1 MANIL
6 NQQITSSAYGDHPQ
20 VPYGSRLLSID
31 GKYYIAESFDVSRP
45 STVIERVNE
54 VGEPHGQVI
63 IGGFITGTAT
73 LQMPTS
79 SLIPNIGDTF
89 QATGSGSVVE
99 TFIISELSTPEA
111 SATDK
116 KVNITFRKLIA

>member
-6 NQQITSSAYGDHPQ
+6 NQQITSSAYGSHPQ
-20 VPYGSRLLSID
+20 VPYGSRLLTID
-31 GKYYIAESFDVSRP
+31 GNFYIAESFDVSQP

-63 IGGFITGTAT
+63 IGGFVTGTAT

-89 QATGSGSVVE
+89 TAALSGSATH

-111 SATDK
+111 SQTDK